1 MWAGRGRVDST
12 QASAREIGVQACWRS
27 CTSFAKKNQ
36 IYKKKFFQIFLV
48 FLSSGISQPGLLRLH
63 LSLPGVSFAHFQVY
77 RPSFVP
83 LRSLSVASRL
93 SLVSRH
99 PDPCRLPADSLWI
112 RPRFCALLDHCQL
125 PADMFFLVSCH
136 PGHCRLP
143 ADLLWF
149 RPRYCAIQTTDQPT
163 LLNPPNVLRWGLNPC
178 LYRNLVRN
186 QRVSNH

>member
-27 CTSFAKKNQ
+27 CTSFAKKTQ
-36 IYKKKFFQIFLV
+36 IYKKKFSNFFFSSFSLQVSLSPAYSASISPFQV
-48 FLSSGISQPGLLRLH
+48 C
-63 LSLPGVSFAHFQVY
+63 LSLTFRFTAPV
-77 RPSFVP
+77 
-83 LRSLSVASRL
+83 LCLSG
-93 SLVSRH
+93 H
-99 PDPCRLPADSLWI
+99 CRLPADSLWI

-149 RPRYCAIQTTDQPT
+149 RPRYCAIQTTVSSPADS
-163 LLNPPNVLRWGLNPC
+163 VESS
-178 LYRNLVRN
+178 
-186 QRVSNH
+186 QRAEVGFEPLPLP